1 MLANI
6 SSKATTLDFSL
17 LRTTP
22 YRDCH
27 PTEPKGV
34 GSLYPFYHSAPTPF
48 DYKTPSSARASL
60 VGKVFVCRVLIVD
73 DSPALRRA
81 LRLHLE
87 RHPELEVCGEAENG
101 RAAIEKV
108 GQLKPDFVILDFS
121 MPVMDGLEA
130 ARHIAT
136 LAPRVPMLMF
146 TSFTSDH
153 VLDEAHKAGIA
164 RVVSKNKIE
173 ELAAVIESLIEGSMP
188 SSQN

>member
-1 MLANI
+1 M
-6 SSKATTLDFSL
+6 
-17 LRTTP
+17 
-22 YRDCH
+22 
-27 PTEPKGV
+27 
-34 GSLYPFYHSAPTPF
+34 
-48 DYKTPSSARASL
+48 
-60 VGKVFVCRVLIVD
+60 CRVLIVD

-146 TSFTSDH
+146 TSFISNH
-153 VLDEAHKAGIA
+153 VIEEAYKAGIA